1 MRKKSNTRR
10 FEMAFMKRLAFL
22 LVSISVI
29 LAMLNIS
36 SLATA
41 GCSTCGGTEEDW
53 GTSAANFL
61 EGKPVDETT
70 PLWGP
75 QAARQKNSKMNSES
89 ETGDTKKALDSGS
102 IKKGGESEASV
113 LDIMLREIHAMP
125 NPAAPNSPVMI
136 TAVFA
141 RDGSQ
146 NPKNQTAIGNQTFE
160 DILPGIDQ
168 AAILVLATIKDSA
181 GTEAGNVTLQ
191 HTFGNEYAGIWNAS
205 STPGIYKANLKAT
218 ASGAT
223 KTFGEALQIEV
234 AVTTNTVGNNASS
247 A

>member
-1 MRKKSNTRR
+1 
-10 FEMAFMKRLAFL
+10 
-22 LVSISVI
+22 
-29 LAMLNIS
+29 
-36 SLATA
+36 
-41 GCSTCGGTEEDW
+41 
-53 GTSAANFL
+53 
-61 EGKPVDETT
+61 
-70 PLWGP
+70 
-75 QAARQKNSKMNSES
+75 
-89 ETGDTKKALDSGS
+89 
-102 IKKGGESEASV
+102 
-113 LDIMLREIHAMP
+113 
-125 NPAAPNSPVMI
+125 VMI

-160 DILPGIDQ
+160 DILPGTDQ

-181 GTEAGNVTLQ
+181 GTEVGNVTLQ

-205 STPGIYKANLKAT
+205 STPGIYKANLKTT

-223 KTFGEALQIEV
+223 ETFGEALQIEV

>member
-1 MRKKSNTRR
+1 
-10 FEMAFMKRLAFL
+10 MAFMKRLAFL
-22 LVSISVI
+22 LVCICVI

-61 EGKPVDETT
+61 EGKPVDQTV

-75 QAARQKNSKMNSES
+75 QGARLKNSKMNSES
-89 ETGDTKKALDSGS
+89 ETGDVKKALDSGS
-102 IKKGGESEASV
+102 IKKGEQPEASV
-113 LDIMLREIHAMP
+113 LDIILREIHAMP

-141 RDGSQ
+141 GDGSQ

-168 AAILVLATIKDSA
+168 AAMLVLATIKDSA

-205 STPGIYKANLKAT
+205 STPGIYRVGLRAT

-223 KTFGEALQIEV
+223 ATFDEALQIDV
-234 AVTTNTVGNNASS
+234 ATANTVGNNGSS

>member
-1 MRKKSNTRR
+1 MACMKK
-10 FEMAFMKRLAFL
+10 LAFL
-22 LVSISVI
+22 LVCISVI

-53 GTSAANFL
+53 GTSATNFL
-61 EGKPVDETT
+61 EGKPVDQTV

-75 QAARQKNSKMNSES
+75 QGARLKNSKMNSES
-89 ETGDTKKALDSGS
+89 ETGDVKNALDSDS
-102 IKKGGESEASV
+102 IKMGGESKAPV
-113 LDIMLREIHAMP
+113 LDITLKEIHAMP

-141 RDGSQ
+141 GDGSQ

-160 DILPGIDQ
+160 DVLPAVDQ
-168 AAILVLATIKDSA
+168 AAMLVLATIKDSA

-223 KTFGEALQIEV
+223 KTFDEGLQIEV